1 MQKERFTSLVEH
13 ESDHAEWS
21 LFLGRYVRQK
31 IVLDGR
37 AGNIVVQTMT
47 TTAASDVQATL
58 DQLIRLRQAGAEI
71 IRVTAP
77 TMNDARAFAEV
88 MRRFTDPMAQEQLGY
103 TVCPVVAD
111 VHFSPQ
117 VALEVAQYV
126 DAVRINPGN
135 YLNRHTPKDETEA
148 AQAKQRMYEA
158 IGALVEVC
166 RAKEVVVRIGV
177 NHGSLAP
184 RIVEQYGAGIEGMVA
199 SAMEF
204 LQVCRHFHFEKEVVV
219 SLKASEVKLMVFS
232 NRRLVE
238 TLRANGFYNKIHLG
252 VTEAGAGEDGR
263 IKSAIG
269 IGALLVDGIGDTI
282 RVSLTEDPAHEIPF
296 AQQIVTHV
304 GRLRKADA
312 AQPRPPLVTTPPI
325 PRERCV
331 PEALHAN
338 RRGLLF
344 ALHKEKALF
353 SPIEL
358 LEYGFQQ
365 DRAGEWRHD
374 VGAVD
379 GVLVP
384 AADDVSTI
392 PTALYPYF
400 YQELSPNEYQSL
412 DGKARVVVIE
422 GAEIIAA
429 GGDYASYIRPLTLA
443 SAPPSVTS
451 PKQEKP
457 TTIYILKTTL
467 LGLAYQRRLAQEI
480 AENVPQAT
488 ILFWQAYQDTLSGE
502 ALQVAMGVEYGSL
515 LLDDYGN
522 GLVVAGDDLALR
534 REYGLAVLQSL
545 GLRRVHAEFVACPG
559 CGRTLFD
566 LESTFV
572 RVREATAHYRD
583 LKIAVMGCIVN
594 GPGEMGDADY
604 GYVGAGPGRIT
615 LYKAGQIAR
624 RNIREED
631 AIPALL
637 ELIEAGNT
645 IS

>member
-1 MQKERFTSLVEH
+1 MQKEQFTSLVEY

-31 IVLDGR
+31 VALDGR

-88 MRRFTDPMAQEQLGY
+88 MQRFTDPLAQEQLGY

-135 YLNRHTPKDETEA
+135 YLNRHSPKDETEA

-158 IGALVEVC
+158 IGALVDVC

-184 RIVEQYGAGIEGMVA
+184 RIIEQYGAGIEGMVH

-204 LQVCRHFHFEKEVVV
+204 LEVCRHFHFERQVVV

-232 NRRLVE
+232 SRRLVE
-238 TLRANGFYNKIHLG
+238 TLRAHGFYNKIHLG

-282 RVSLTEDPAHEIPF
+282 RVSLTEDPAQEIPF
-296 AQQIVTHV
+296 AQQIVAHV
-304 GRLRKADA
+304 EQLRKADHSLPTRTLA
-312 AQPRPPLVTTPPI
+312 TTPPI

-331 PEALHAN
+331 PEALRAT

-344 ALHKEKALF
+344 ALHKEKAFF
-353 SPIEL
+353 SPIQL

-365 DRAGEWRHD
+365 DRAGEWQHD

-379 GVLVP
+379 GVLVR
-384 AADDVSTI
+384 ATDDVSTI
-392 PTALYPYF
+392 PTSLYPYF
-400 YQELSPNEYQSL
+400 YHELSPNTYQSL
-412 DGKARVVVIE
+412 DGKARIVVLEVS
-422 GAEIIAA
+422 EIATSD
-429 GGDYASYIRPLTLA
+429 GDCASHIRPLTLA
-443 SAPPSVTS
+443 SAPTSVTPS
-451 PKQEKP
+451 QQEKP
-457 TTIYILKTTL
+457 TTIYILRSTL
-467 LGLAYQRRLAQEI
+467 PRLAYQRRWAQEI
-480 AENVPQAT
+480 AANVPEAS
-488 ILFWQAYQDTLSGE
+488 ILFWQNYHATLSGE
-502 ALQVAMGVEYGSL
+502 PLQVAMGVDYGSL

-522 GLVVAGDDLALR
+522 GMLIAGDNLGKR

-566 LESTFV
+566 LETTLK

-604 GYVGAGPGRIT
+604 GYVGAGPGLIT

-624 RNIREED
+624 RNIPEEE

-637 ELIEAGNT
+637 ELIEPGNT
-645 IS
+645 TL